1 MHTLPG
7 FESAVFP
14 FTTDVPVLTRWGTP
28 MLIGPG
34 SIHVAHTDEEH
45 VSIDELLQA
54 VKLYCSL
61 AERLLAET
69 EEFADS

>member
-1 MHTLPG
+1 
-7 FESAVFP
+7 
-14 FTTDVPVLTRWGTP
+14 LTRWGTP

-54 VKLYCSL
+54 VKLYRSL